1 MGKNAVQ
8 IRRIKSIKDFTDYL
22 TKDNTPDTVLF
33 RGQVED
39 LPLVPKIGRLEVD
52 RPVIEAERAIF
63 DNFKQQALP
72 FLERTP
78 DSEWEWL
85 AIAQHHGLPTRLLD
99 WTLNPLVALWFTV
112 ASPPKSKMNG
122 VVWAF
127 KPQPD
132 DFVNIA
138 HEDPFSPGRTKVFR
152 PSHVAERIRAQAGY
166 FTVHKYLDKS
176 NKFVPFGK
184 IAAYKP
190 RLTKLVV
197 VRSSFADIRFRL
209 DQYGIN
215 QSIVF
220 PGLDGLSKHIQWLHT
235 FLNDEKH
242 LRRTIAR
249 MSWDLP
255 T

>member
-1 MGKNAVQ
+1 MGKSAVQ

-72 FLERTP
+72 FLDRTP

-99 WTLNPLVALWFTV
+99 WALNPLVALWFAV
-112 ASPPKSKMNG
+112 ASPPKSKLNG

-132 DFVNIA
+132 DFINLPMKIRSLRVGQKYFGPLMLQSVLELKRDILRFINISTRA
-138 HEDPFSPGRTKVFR
+138 IGSF
-152 PSHVAERIRAQAGY
+152 PSTR
-166 FTVHKYLDKS
+166 
-176 NKFVPFGK
+176 
-184 IAAYKP
+184 
-190 RLTKLVV
+190 
-197 VRSSFADIRFRL
+197 
-209 DQYGIN
+209 
-215 QSIVF
+215 
-220 PGLDGLSKHIQWLHT
+220 
-235 FLNDEKH
+235 
-242 LRRTIAR
+242 
-249 MSWDLP
+249 
-255 T
+255 